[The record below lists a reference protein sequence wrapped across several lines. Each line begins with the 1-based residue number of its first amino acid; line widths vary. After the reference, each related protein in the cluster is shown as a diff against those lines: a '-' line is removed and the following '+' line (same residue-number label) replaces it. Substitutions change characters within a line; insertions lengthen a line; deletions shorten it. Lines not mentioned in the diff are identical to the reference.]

1 MSVPKSFPYV
11 TVMDVRYKP
20 LEVVEEK
27 AVADANTRPIDLL
40 MEIEGLSIGALKRRW
55 RQARPYHGPL
65 PPRS

>member
-27 AVADANTRPIDLL
+27 AVADANTH
-40 MEIEGLSIGALKRRW
+40 K
-55 RQARPYHGPL
+55 
-65 PPRS
+65 